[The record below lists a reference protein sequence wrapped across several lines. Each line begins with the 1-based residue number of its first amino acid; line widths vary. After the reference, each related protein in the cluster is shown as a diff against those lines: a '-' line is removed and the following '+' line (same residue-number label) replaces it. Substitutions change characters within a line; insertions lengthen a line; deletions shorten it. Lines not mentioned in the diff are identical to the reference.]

1 MSDDSRN
8 DALHRATFGTFRLKI
23 RARVTRVIA
32 SQIYKI
38 VTGMGDS

>member
-1 MSDDSRN
+1 MSDDSQN
-8 DALHRATFGTFRLKI
+8 DALHRAFGTFRLKI